1 MTGSYI
7 GKPAGGK
14 LLRLELEWEGGLV
27 VRASIRGDFFA
38 HPEEGFDEAEAAL
51 VGTPVDSVGTTF
63 AAALERRGV
72 ALFGLTAES
81 VGAAAA
87 TIVASVR
94 QSVSDAEPGAPSAD
108 GGRE

>member
-14 LLRLELEWEGGLV
+14 LLRLTLDWQDGLI

-51 VGTPVDSVGTTF
+51 VGTPVAEIGASF
-63 AAALERRGV
+63 AAELAERGV
-72 ALFGLTAES
+72 RLFGLVPES
-81 VGAAAA
+81 VGLAAADILA
-87 TIVASVR
+87 RHGT
-94 QSVSDAEPGAPSAD
+94 DMLNKPGE
-108 GGRE
+108 R